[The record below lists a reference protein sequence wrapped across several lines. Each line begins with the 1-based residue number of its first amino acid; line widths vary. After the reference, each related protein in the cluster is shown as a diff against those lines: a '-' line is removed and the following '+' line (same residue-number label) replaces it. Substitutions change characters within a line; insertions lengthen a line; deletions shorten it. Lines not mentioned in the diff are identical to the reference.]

1 MNPEQMNE
9 SLEKRLMLPA
19 EQIDDGIEAELELAK
34 KSEAADLPMRSLAD
48 YKRDL
53 EKKNVLIDGRWLV
66 RGGIAMM
73 VSTTG
78 TGKSILQTQMA
89 LSFNRGIDCCGLH
102 PMRPLQI
109 WIIQS
114 EDDEDRVAIDRDE
127 IREYLQYQ
135 HPVDDKGNP
144 IDWDEA
150 GVQIKLLEITG
161 KTGARFLDEL
171 DRYLRAFPLP
181 DIVFINPLNAYFG
194 GILKEGAD
202 VSAFLKGGRFRGDEI
217 EGLES
222 ILKRYNVAAIIFS
235 HTGKPPAKDSER
247 KAWLTDTFS
256 VYKMCGASEIADA
269 VRSVITFLP
278 CPKHKGF
285 FIFTA
290 GKNGSQLGWKDA
302 AGNST
307 LRALYQWGE
316 CGKHYWQ
323 DVPKEAWGQIFKDAG
338 IKDECTAPKVEPP
351 EPEPDKDEI
360 ALRVFEEYKTLVPK
374 CSAADDVRNAVNQEL
389 TKYATK
395 YRLGDRV
402 KLLGQKAA
410 RELIESLYRRG
421 KIEIL
426 SKGETGTRGA
436 ACGLPEMVEAFKNSK
451 LLDVESNPIDDSKP
465 APSFDNYEPPAF
477 GRSKKFNDAVN
488 KAAREEEQCAQ
499 LEDETRGQV

>member
-1 MNPEQMNE
+1 MMNANDETAKAAAPTPPPEPM
-9 SLEKRLMLPA
+9 SK
-19 EQIDDGIEAELELAK
+19 DGIEAELERAAK
-34 KSEAADLPMRSLAD
+34 NDAVNLPMRSLAD

-114 EDDEDRVAIDRDE
+114 EDDEDRVSIDRDE

-171 DRYLRAFPLP
+171 DRYLKAYPLP
-181 DIVFINPLNAYFG
+181 DIIFINPFNAYFG

-202 VSAFLKGGRFRGDEI
+202 VSAFLKGGRFRGDET

-235 HTGKPPAKDSER
+235 HTGKPPSKDSER

-302 AGNST
+302 AGNSS
-307 LRALYQWGE
+307 LRALYQWGDR
-316 CGKHYWQ
+316 GKHYWQ
-323 DVPKEAWGQIFKDAG
+323 EVPKEMWGQIYKDTG
-338 IKDECTAPKVEPP
+338 ITDECEPPKVEPP
-351 EPEPDKDEI
+351 PPEPDKVAI
-360 ALRVFEEYKTLVPK
+360 ALRVFAGFGGLMTKG
-374 CSAADDVRNAVNQEL
+374 AAAVAVRLAVNDEL
-389 TKYATK
+389 SKYRDQ
-395 YRLGDRV
+395 YRLGNRV
-402 KLLGQKAA
+402 KEMGVNKAPTFLDELNA
-410 RELIESLYRRG
+410 RGLIKILAQGES
-421 KIEIL
+421 
-426 SKGETGTRGA
+426 GTNGA
-436 ACGLPEMVEAFKNSK
+436 LCGLPPMVDAFLKSK
-451 LLDVESNPIDDSKP
+451 LLDVEPTPADDGEPI
-465 APSFDNYEPPAF
+465 PSFDNPDAAPQY
-477 GRSKKFNDAVN
+477 GRSHKFGKQAKDAKGGAV
-488 KAAREEEQCAQ
+488 
-499 LEDETRGQV
+499 